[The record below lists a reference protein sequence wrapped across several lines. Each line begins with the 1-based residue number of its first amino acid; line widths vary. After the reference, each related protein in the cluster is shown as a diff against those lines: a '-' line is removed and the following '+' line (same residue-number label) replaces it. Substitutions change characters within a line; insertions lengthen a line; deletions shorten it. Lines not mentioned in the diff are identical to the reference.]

1 MRAVSDAFLSALTGS
16 NLVAA
21 RVRPGHGLTRTG
33 GGAIDPQ
40 GPALPLL
47 SGTLTLDGTA
57 DERGRVELE
66 IAPYWPDAGQDLAGS
81 AGSFAT
87 TTSTTRPGQ
96 PVWPATGPSTYLSP
110 YGNIML
116 VEAGVEFGSGSVEY
130 VQLGWYRID
139 EMEQEDQPNGP
150 IRITCRDLM
159 SFLIDS
165 RMVYE
170 QSFPSGTTMQAIFE
184 ALVLEDPVYNW
195 RGMPLGFTTAD
206 LDLNPT
212 FAALT
217 LDAPHTTD
225 GERFAFLDDLVRSR
239 GYIWYWDQ
247 FGHCKVTTPPDP
259 AVPVAEITAGQD
271 GTLLAAGRRLTREG
285 AYSIVRADSA
295 DLSATVQ
302 VRYVAYNNEGIET
315 ITGPHSPT
323 NAYIYGFVPL
333 YYASPFITNDA
344 QAGSAALSRYDAVKG
359 IPYQRDLTM
368 VPNFALEPY
377 DPVRVWPFGM
387 DDQSTGEI
395 HILEK
400 LSFDLVGSGPAQV
413 STKEWRLT

>member
-1 MRAVSDAFLSALTGS
+1 MRAVSDAFLAALSGS

-57 DERGRVELE
+57 DERGRVELQV
-66 IAPYWPDAGQDLAGS
+66 APYWSDSGQDVAGS

-87 TTSTTRPGQ
+87 AAATTRPGQ
-96 PVWPATGPSTYLSP
+96 PVWPATGPTTYLSP
-110 YGNIML
+110 YGNVML
-116 VEAGVEFGSGSVEY
+116 VEAGVEFGGGSVEY
-130 VQLGWYRID
+130 VQLGWYRI
-139 EMEQEDQPNGP
+139 ETMEQDDQPDGP
-150 IRITCRDLM
+150 ISIGCRDLM

-170 QSFPSGTTMQAIFE
+170 YTAVAGTTMSTIFNK
-184 ALVLEDPVYNW
+184 LVIQDDFGY
-195 RGMPLGFTTAD
+195 RGMPLGWTATELD
-206 LDLNPT
+206 LDPT

-217 LDAPHTTD
+217 VTEAHTTER
-225 GERFAFLDDLVRSR
+225 ERFAFLDDLVRSR
-239 GYIWYWDQ
+239 GYIWYFDQ
-247 FGHCKVTTPPDP
+247 FGNCKVTTPPDP
-259 AVPVAEITAGQD
+259 AVPVAAIAAGHD
-271 GTLLAAGRRLTREG
+271 GTLLAAGRRITREG
-285 AYSIVRADSA
+285 AYSVVVADSA
-295 DLSATVQ
+295 ELSGTLQ
-302 VRYVAYNNEGIET
+302 VRYVAYNNEGVET
-315 ITGPHSPT
+315 IAGPHSPT

-333 YYASPFITNDA
+333 FYASPFITNDA
-344 QAGSAALSRYDAVKG
+344 QAGSAALSRYASVKG

-377 DPVRVWPFGM
+377 DPVLVWPFGT

-400 LSFDLVGSGPAQV
+400 LAFDLTGAGRSQV
-413 STKEWRLT
+413 STKDGRLI